1 LVWPVPRADPATALV
16 ALLLASLVAGAPL
29 EAQACREP
37 HYRWTQ
43 KTDTALADV
52 APQATSVS
60 AILATWAPP
69 DLGPRDRC
77 ARRSER
83 ELEAYTVTAWV
94 RRVDKFKDDGDWHVE
109 LTERADSPSDSCIV
123 VEIPAPRYSPR
134 YARARA
140 ALDSLVGDRQIRRGG
155 VLHRPVRVRI
165 TGAAFFDGQHRRG
178 RRRSDKIDGE
188 HGRCNSSVR
197 ALWEIHP
204 VYGVTSP

>member
-1 LVWPVPRADPATALV
+1 VSRPEPAAALV
-16 ALLLASLVAGAPL
+16 ALGLAGLLAGAPL
-29 EAQACREP
+29 GAQACREP

-43 KTDTALADV
+43 KTDTALADL
-52 APQATSVS
+52 APQATSVL

-77 ARRSER
+77 APRSER
-83 ELEAYTVTAWV
+83 ELGAYSLTAWV
-94 RRVDKFKDDGDWHVE
+94 RRVDKFKDDGDWHLE

-123 VEIPAPRYSPR
+123 VEIPAPKYSPR
-134 YARARA
+134 YTRARA
-140 ALDSLVGDRQIRRGG
+140 ALDSLIGASKVRRGG
-155 VLHRPVRVRI
+155 VLARPIRARI

-178 RRRSDKIDGE
+178 GRRSDKIDGE

>member
-1 LVWPVPRADPATALV
+1 MPRPEPAAALV
-16 ALLLASLVAGAPL
+16 ALGLAGLLAGAPL

-43 KTDTALADV
+43 KTDTALADL

-77 ARRSER
+77 ALRSER
-83 ELEAYTVTAWV
+83 ERGTYSVTAWV
-94 RRVDKFKDDGDWHVE
+94 RRVDKFKDDGDWHIE
-109 LTERADSPSDSCIV
+109 LTERADSPADSCIV
-123 VEIPAPRYSPR
+123 VEIPAPKYSPR

-140 ALDSLVGDRQIRRGG
+140 ALDSLIGDKKVRRGG
-155 VLHRPVRVRI
+155 VLPRPVLARI

-178 RRRSDKIDGE
+178 GRRSDKIDGE

-204 VYGVTSP
+204 VYRVTSP